1 MPNEEV
7 AHEEDEER
15 ETFTSWVLD
24 TLGGVKE
31 EIFDSL
37 VNTGGN
43 TSWVDGIVG
52 TLVNEELNEM
62 GEVEDGSREEEEES
76 ESCAVV
82 TWRCLSQV
90 FTMIIILTLI
100 TVIILI
106 ILITRIILFSL
117 RFLKV
122 EFATSADP
130 LVFGGE

>member
-90 FTMIIILTLI
+90 FTIIIIL

>member
-15 ETFTSWVLD
+15 ETFTSWVLG

-37 VNTGGN
+37 VSTGGN

-76 ESCAVV
+76 CAVV

-90 FTMIIILTLI
+90 FTMITILTLI

>member
-90 FTMIIILTLI
+90 FTMITILTLI
-100 TVIILI
+100 TVI

>member
-7 AHEEDEER
+7 AHQEDEEK
-15 ETFTSWVLD
+15 ETFTTWVLD

>member
-43 TSWVDGIVG
+43 TSWVDGTVG

-100 TVIILI
+100 TVTILI

>member
-1 MPNEEV
+1 M
-7 AHEEDEER
+7 AHEEDEEK

>member
-7 AHEEDEER
+7 AHQEDEEK
-15 ETFTSWVLD
+15 ETFTTWVLD

-76 ESCAVV
+76 ESCAVL

>member
-7 AHEEDEER
+7 AHQEDEEK
-15 ETFTSWVLD
+15 ETFTTWVLD

-90 FTMIIILTLI
+90 FTMIIILT
-100 TVIILI
+100 VIILI

-130 LVFGGE
+130 LVFVGE

>member
-90 FTMIIILTLI
+90 FTMIIILT
-100 TVIILI
+100 VIILI